1 MSPRGDR
8 GSGGRGPAVRIG
20 LTGPIGC
27 GKSTVAGLLAERGAL
42 VVDADAAARAVTQ
55 PGSPAHDAVLAAF
68 GPTVAAPD
76 GTLDRA
82 ALAAIVF
89 RDPERLRALEAI
101 VHPAVRPV
109 ILARLEEADRDR
121 ARVVV
126 IEAIKLVES
135 GLGAVCDEIWLV
147 TCNPDDQLRRLRD
160 RGSTLRDAAS
170 RIEAQGD
177 NRERLRPAAT
187 RVIDTTGTLDDV
199 RSRVSAALVAA
210 LAEGPVAAFVDPPD
224 EG

>member
-1 MSPRGDR
+1 MSRRGDR
-8 GSGGRGPAVRIG
+8 GSGGRGRAVRIG

-55 PGSPAHDAVLAAF
+55 PGSPGHDAVLAVF
-68 GPTVAAPD
+68 GPAVAGPN

-89 RDPERLRALEAI
+89 RDPERLRELEAI
-101 VHPAVRPV
+101 VHPAVRPL
-109 ILARLEEADRDR
+109 ILAALGEADRDR
-121 ARVVV
+121 ARVVA

-147 TCNPDDQLRRLRD
+147 TCSPDDQLRRLRD
-160 RGSTLRDAAS
+160 RGSTLRDAAA
-170 RIEAQGD
+170 RIDAQGD
-177 NRERLRPAAT
+177 IRDRLRPAAT
-187 RVIDTTGTLDDV
+187 RIIDTTGTLDDV
-199 RSRVSAALVAA
+199 RSRVAAALD
-210 LAEGPVAAFVDPPD
+210 AAFATAPGERLDAGPA
-224 EG
+224 E